1 MSDAPGSEMDTFDD
15 LLTAGGLPA
24 ADETWRQD
32 LLRRTSRV
40 LRRRRRWK
48 RAGFVAALA
57 ACYVAGLATMRLWV
71 PRTPGIDEHSEA
83 PLSSGARS
91 QQEAAAGF
99 RPAAPSTVAQLSR
112 RESFVPADVLE
123 RWAPVVSE
131 EEPAEL
137 YRRVGD

>member
-1 MSDAPGSEMDTFDD
+1 MSDTPGPEKDAFDD
-15 LLTAGGLPA
+15 LLAAEGLPA

-71 PRTPGIDEHSEA
+71 PPTPGIDDKAEA
-83 PLSSGARS
+83 PLASGADR
-91 QQEAAAGF
+91 QQEAPAGF
-99 RPAAPSTVAQLSR
+99 RLAAPSTVAQ
-112 RESFVPADVLE
+112 
-123 RWAPVVSE
+123 
-131 EEPAEL
+131 
-137 YRRVGD
+137 